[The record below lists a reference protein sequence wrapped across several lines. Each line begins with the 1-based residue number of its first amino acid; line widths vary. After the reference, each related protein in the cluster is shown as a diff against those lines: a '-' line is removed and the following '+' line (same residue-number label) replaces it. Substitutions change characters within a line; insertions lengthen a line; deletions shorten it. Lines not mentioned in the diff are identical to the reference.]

1 MTIYYIFNEKNMI
14 ADYKVDFHSF
24 SNYSYYPYD
33 KGLYVNRMHNDLTK
47 NVILFDIESITKG
60 REKEIIKKEFNGYAK
75 SFLDKVYEDFG
86 ITTDEIKEA
95 IERGKNKGRQQSPH
109 NRSFQLTSRQIIK
122 RPTRTINNY

>member
-1 MTIYYIFNEKNMI
+1 MTIYYIFNDKNMI
-14 ADYKVDFHSF
+14 ADYKVDMLSYAM
-24 SNYSYYPYD
+24 YSYYPYD

-47 NVILFDIESITKG
+47 NAILFDVESITKG

-109 NRSFQLTSRQIIK
+109 NRSIQLATKQIIK
-122 RPTRTINNY
+122 RPARTINNY

>member
-1 MTIYYIFNEKNMI
+1 MTIYYIFNDKNMI
-14 ADYKVDFHSF
+14 ADYKVDMLSYAM
-24 SNYSYYPYD
+24 YSYYPYD
-33 KGLYVNRMHNDLTK
+33 EGLYVNRMHNDLTK
-47 NVILFDIESITKG
+47 NAILFDIESITKG

-109 NRSFQLTSRQIIK
+109 NRSIRLATKQIIK
-122 RPTRTINNY
+122 RPARTINNY